1 MPKSS
6 EKNASAAALN
16 GAKDREAPGVVA
28 PSSRV
33 NVAFP
38 FSQIKLEEPSKE
50 LAELAALVFD
60 LVGAMAEW
68 VPEDRL
74 EELRMRA
81 QVSGKP
87 FAERRLSGRLQSGVA
102 RFDHSSPSACPA
114 CTTAASK
121 SSSGSKTVLRQ

>member
-1 MPKSS
+1 VPKSS
-6 EKNASAAALN
+6 EKNASAVAVN
-16 GAKDREAPGVVA
+16 GAGPPKGESPRVVA

-50 LAELAALVFD
+50 LAELASLVYD

-74 EELRMRA
+74 EELRARA
-81 QVSGKP
+81 QV
-87 FAERRLSGRLQSGVA
+87 
-102 RFDHSSPSACPA
+102 
-114 CTTAASK
+114 
-121 SSSGSKTVLRQ
+121 LRDALR